1 MRRIYEIGVLL
12 LLLLTMMSCRQ
23 RDIMAEAEQQTAALR
38 DALERDVPMDSIRAI
53 AEQREDICFY
63 IFDARQMVYWSS
75 NRLASDAV
83 YLTNYDT

>member
-1 MRRIYEIGVLL
+1 MRRIYEIGVLV

-63 IFDARQMVYWSS
+63 IFLYKLCQIINIPYIK
-75 NRLASDAV
+75 
-83 YLTNYDT
+83 TICF